1 MAKRTYGQ
9 FCGIA
14 RALEL
19 VGERWGMLVVRD
31 LLGEPKRFS
40 ELHRG
45 LKSIPTNILTTRLRE
60 MEQSGVIER
69 TRSEQSP
76 SVVVYR
82 LTPYG
87 RELEDVLLRLGRW
100 GARSL
105 PVPEDGH
112 GYVDPAIRALRG
124 SFKSDRAGDWTC
136 LISLEFGTFEILI
149 NVQDGAVEIRE
160 GFSVHSDLTIDV
172 RGSLIPVLSKQ
183 VSLDSALD
191 ARRIDYCGNRAELER
206 FLYVFAMEH
215 PI

>member
-9 FCGIA
+9 YCGIA

-31 LLGEPKRFS
+31 LLGGPKRFS

-45 LKSIPTNILTTRLRE
+45 LKTIPTNILTTRLRE

-69 TRSEQSP
+69 ARSEQSS

-105 PVPEDGH
+105 PVPEDGP
-112 GYVDPAIRALRG
+112 GYIDPAIRALRG
-124 SFKSDRAGDWTC
+124 SFKPDRAGDWTC
-136 LISLEFGTFEILI
+136 VISMEFGMFGILI
-149 NVQDGAVEIRE
+149 TIQDGAVNIRE
-160 GFSVHSDLTIDV
+160 GHSRHSDLTIDV

-183 VSLDSALD
+183 VSLDEALD
-191 ARRIDYCGNRAELER
+191 DRRIGYRGDRTELER
-206 FLYVFAMEH
+206 FLHVFAMEH
-215 PI
+215 PM